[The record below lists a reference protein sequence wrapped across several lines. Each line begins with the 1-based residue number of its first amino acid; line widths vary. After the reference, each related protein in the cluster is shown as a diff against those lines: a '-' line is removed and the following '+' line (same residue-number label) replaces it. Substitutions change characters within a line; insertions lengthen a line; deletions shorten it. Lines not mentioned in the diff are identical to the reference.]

1 MYCSVLPAS
10 AERPEFYELELCV
23 KEYRFARE
31 DPLIGLLVLQLGE
44 LLEAAEASG
53 TAGPMTLVRPL
64 ARGLFMDDTGYT
76 ILRILGQRLQDE
88 VTHSSTSLCIILFC
102 SFSRTHLLSGAL
114 ICAPPLG
121 YLYSNTC
128 TRMSMCT
135 SL

>member
-1 MYCSVLPAS
+1 MNVCSVLPAS

-44 LLEAAEASG
+44 LLEAAETSG

-64 ARGLFMDDTGYT
+64 GRGLFMDDTGYT

-88 VTHSSTSLCIILFC
+88 VTHSSTSLCTLHYSFLFILI
-102 SFSRTHLLSGAL
+102 LS
-114 ICAPPLG
+114 
-121 YLYSNTC
+121 YS
-128 TRMSMCT
+128 
-135 SL
+135 SLEWD